1 MMGELLQIAA
11 GLVVAYSA
19 GQRVNHHGP
28 RTPLL
33 DRITWSVIG
42 AAGLMAVLG
51 VPLSRVPVVVESQAE
66 IVEHR
71 PGLLRLH
78 VTGRKPTD
86 RGMCE
91 LRGIDAYVI
100 DGRGRQIEVP
110 HVAELD
116 PAPGNTR
123 PPGLQDFGVWRMVYP
138 PHAAITGALFVAHHR
153 CAWWMPITRT
163 YIGPV
168 PVVPKA
174 Q

>member
-1 MMGELLQIAA
+1 MGELLQIAA
-11 GLVVAYSA
+11 GAIVAYSA
-19 GQRVNHHGP
+19 GQRVNNHGP
-28 RTPLL
+28 RTPVL

-42 AAGLMAVLG
+42 AAGLMASLG

-78 VTGRKPTD
+78 VTGRKPAD

-100 DGRGRQIEVP
+100 DGRGRQVEVP
-110 HVAELD
+110 HVAEHD

-138 PHAAITGALFVAHHR
+138 ADVAVSQALFVAHHR
-153 CAWWMPITRT
+153 CTWWMPITRT
-163 YIGPV
+163 LLGPV
-168 PVVPKA
+168 SVPPVR
-174 Q
+174 